1 MTAFIIVTP
10 LRVTL
15 VARSDQYFVET
26 VTVSTSL
33 LHIDLTTDWPRRE
46 KTRTHKRVMTDNCV
60 YQSTQREHDSLF
72 RSLDQ

>member
-1 MTAFIIVTP
+1 MTAFIIVTT

-46 KTRTHKRVMTDNCV
+46 KNPH
-60 YQSTQREHDSLF
+60 TQKSDDR
-72 RSLDQ
+72 